1 MDKLT
6 NKYIK
11 LANEC
16 ANVSEKIIK
25 KYFKK
30 KIKIKKKRDNSPV
43 TIADQETEKK
53 IRDLIIKKAP
63 ECGFFGL
70 VGNFW

>member
-30 KIKIKKKRDNSPV
+30 KIKIKKKER
-43 TIADQETEKK
+43 
-53 IRDLIIKKAP
+53 
-63 ECGFFGL
+63 
-70 VGNFW
+70 